1 MNVRLVHQ
9 LPPGEDN
16 PRNSEG
22 AFLRGKQGELLFA
35 YSKYHGTSRHDHG
48 DCDIALIVSYDE
60 GETWTDPRLIARAS
74 EFGVENIMS
83 VSAMEQ
89 RNGDLAFY
97 FLIKENNMAVTLGR
111 TVSRDGMQFR
121 SERCDC
127 RFPERYYVVNNDR
140 LVRLSGGR
148 IVAPAA
154 YNTLEQ
160 VHADGCF
167 AYVTTMLYSDD
178 DGKTFY
184 KADQELHTVPD
195 RLNRLTGYQ
204 EPGIIELSDG
214 SIYCWIRTRYGYQ
227 YECTSP
233 DGDLNR
239 FTQPSA
245 SFFSSPTSPMQIKK
259 YDGVLYSIY
268 NPIPKYNG
276 RPEHPGVWGR
286 TPIVIRKS
294 LDEGESFGVLNTVED
309 DPTRGYSYPAM
320 FRTKDGCL
328 LLAYCRGDANDGD
341 NLCRIGITKVEIS
354 SIE

>member
-1 MNVRLVHQ
+1 MNIRLVHQ
-9 LPPGEDN
+9 IPPGEDN

-22 AFLRGKQGELLFA
+22 AFLRGKQGEILFA

-48 DCDIALIVSYDE
+48 DCNIALIASYDE
-60 GETWTDPRLIARAS
+60 GETWTEPRLIARAD
-74 EFGVENIMS
+74 EFGVGNIMS

-89 RNGDLAFY
+89 KNGDLAFY
-97 FLIKENNMAVTLGR
+97 FLIKENNMATTLGR
-111 TVSRDGMQFR
+111 TVSKDGVSFVA
-121 SERCDC
+121 ERCDC
-127 RFPERYYVVNNDR
+127 LFPERYYVVNNDR
-140 LVRLSGGR
+140 LVRLSSGR

-167 AYVTTMLYSDD
+167 GYVTTMLYSDD
-178 DGKTFY
+178 DGKTFC

-204 EPGIIELSDG
+204 EPGVIELADG
-214 SIYCWIRTRYGYQ
+214 SIYCWIRTRYGCQ

-233 DGDLNR
+233 DGDLNH
-239 FTQPSA
+239 FTQPAA

-259 YDGVLYSIY
+259 YDSVLYSIY

-294 LDEGESFGVLNTVED
+294 VDEGESFGVLNTVED

-328 LLAYCRGDANDGD
+328 LLAYCRGDAADGD
-341 NLCRIGITKVEIS
+341 NLCRIGISKAEIA